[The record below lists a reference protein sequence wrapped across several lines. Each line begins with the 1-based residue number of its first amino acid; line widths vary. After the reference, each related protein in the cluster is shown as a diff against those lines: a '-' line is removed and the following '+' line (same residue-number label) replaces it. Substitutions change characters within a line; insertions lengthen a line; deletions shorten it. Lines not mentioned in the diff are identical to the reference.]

1 MVVPVVRCLTATCT
15 SSYHLRAIQFLARY
29 SYEAEITK
37 MEGDLNSSSSQA
49 TTRPSNSTSPSRRT
63 RTPAVMIAVTTVA
76 VLASTVSASSRAG
89 KNGSNGNVGRRP
101 NTADP
106 RLSRSLRDEAA
117 SLADGRQMLN
127 DGLSVLG
134 GALDDGGA
142 RRGAEERYGEEDA
155 SSLIDVDDL
164 ELLDSI
170 FGSSPSSSKSSAV
183 DGSDVFSGEYDG
195 ALDDDVDVGVDDEE
209 IDGLFE
215 RAGKLLEADEG
226 GEVDETLEYR
236 AGNTWEDPIDEEYNT
251 YDPYDE
257 YFPHDGDHQE
267 PLVDAADQR
276 EQWEAGGYLQQGSRD
291 DDPQYD
297 GGFDGDF
304 YEDDMPPFRG
314 GRQELVP
321 EDYDE
326 EGFVDEDGAYYHQQ
340 QQQFQHED
348 DDDLA
353 YSEVE
358 VVFDGGGGY
367 DEYEYDYTDPAL
379 AMAGDEEFAEVV
391 DEQQIPHQREVNM
404 HDGEPEAT
412 IDTYQQ
418 LSNSRPGIDAYLSAT
433 AESRNDEEFDSE
445 FADAAIAAARM
456 EEEEERQFEAE
467 VNAENTDNM
476 DFDYIYEDR
485 ATLFVDD
492 DDDGFVNGHPVPP
505 VHAAN
510 SGIDSII
517 QAHRIAVAK
526 DLGMESSPLAFSSPS
541 VASATGDQLRHQ
553 HPRDSHSP
561 SLSLDH
567 PRTSSFGYGQ
577 SHKHGGGSRGRG
589 FGGSGGGPFDDPEH
603 IARMEVRRQKNERNF
618 RREVSADVHK
628 TYTSAV
634 ASVIRGD
641 ASPHVPANLFG
652 QSLEE
657 ERAGCKLAG
666 LSPEFDRN
674 GMRNG
679 KFCSEEELL
688 NMVEWSALLHSTYG
702 DQCGAVDVKTAKAR
716 LYGGAQYHRTVC

>member
-1 MVVPVVRCLTATCT
+1 M
-15 SSYHLRAIQFLARY
+15 
-29 SYEAEITK
+29 
-37 MEGDLNSSSSQA
+37 
-49 TTRPSNSTSPSRRT
+49 
-63 RTPAVMIAVTTVA
+63 PAMTIAVATLA

-89 KNGSNGNVGRRP
+89 KNGNGGRRP
-101 NTADP
+101 NAADP
-106 RLSRSLRDEAA
+106 RLSRSLRDEVA

-134 GALDDGGA
+134 GALDDEGA
-142 RRGAEERYGEEDA
+142 RRGAEGRYDEEDT
-155 SSLIDVDDL
+155 SSLIDGDDL

-183 DGSDVFSGEYDG
+183 DGSDVFSGEYDDP
-195 ALDDDVDVGVDDEE
+195 LDDNDDVGVDDEE

-226 GEVDETLEYR
+226 GEVDEPLQYR
-236 AGNTWEDPIDEEYNT
+236 ADNAWEDPIDEEYNT

-257 YFPHDGDHQE
+257 YFPHGGDHQE

-276 EQWEAGGYLQQGSRD
+276 EQWEAGRHLQKGSRD
-291 DDPQYD
+291 DDAQYD
-297 GGFDGDF
+297 EGFDGDF
-304 YEDDMPPFRG
+304 YEDDMPPFRDG
-314 GRQELVP
+314 KQELAP
-321 EDYDE
+321 DDYDE
-326 EGFVDEDGAYYHQQ
+326 ESFVDEDGAYYHQHQ
-340 QQQFQHED
+340 HQDQRQRQSEAFQHED

-358 VVFDGGGGY
+358 VAFDGGGGY
-367 DEYEYDYTDPAL
+367 DEYEYDYTDPTL

-391 DEQQIPHQREVNM
+391 DEQQILNQGEVDM
-404 HDGEPEAT
+404 HDVEPEAT

-418 LSNSRPGIDAYLSAT
+418 SSNSRPRIDAYLSA
-433 AESRNDEEFDSE
+433 AADSRNDEEFDSE

-456 EEEEERQFEAE
+456 EEEEEREFEAE
-467 VNAENTDNM
+467 VNAENTDNAA

-492 DDDGFVNGHPVPP
+492 DDDGFVTGHPVPP
-505 VHAAN
+505 VHAAD

-526 DLGMESSPLAFSSPS
+526 DLGMESSPPLAFSSPS
-541 VASATGDQLRHQ
+541 VASAT
-553 HPRDSHSP
+553 RDSHSP
-561 SLSLDH
+561 SLSSDH
-567 PRTSSFGYGQ
+567 PRSFGSGQ
-577 SHKHGGGSRGRG
+577 SSKNGGGGRGRG
-589 FGGSGGGPFDDPEH
+589 FGGSGGGGPFGDPER
-603 IARMEVRRQKNERNF
+603 IARMEARRQKNERNF

-628 TYTSAV
+628 TYSAAV

-641 ASPHVPANLFG
+641 ASPHVPSNLFG

-666 LSPEFDRN
+666 LGPEFDRN

-679 KFCSEEELL
+679 KFCSEEELQ
-688 NMVEWSALLHSTYG
+688 NFVEWSALLHSTYG